1 MRTRQDSKTQKDQA
15 SGTLAETSR
24 EGVGKFL
31 RHVNARSSSR
41 SKKQDCAVG
50 LTTSVLKVS
59 GKQEVDKRVTWS
71 DVDAHGCS
79 RDAMGNTL
87 RELDEGRLQD
97 NVLDGG
103 EEMYDS
109 DWEDG
114 SIPVACSKENHP
126 ESDIKGVTIEFD
138 AADSVTKKPVRR
150 ASAEDKELA
159 ELVHKVH
166 LLCLLARGRL
176 IDSVCDDPLIQAS
189 LLSLLP
195 SYLLKISEVSKLTAN
210 ALSPIVSWF
219 HDNFHVRSSVSTRR
233 SFHSALAHALESREG
248 TPEEIAALS
257 VALFRALKL
266 TTRFVSIL
274 DVASLKPEADKN
286 VSSNQDSSR
295 VGGGIFNAPTLMVAK
310 PEEVLA
316 SPVKSFSCD
325 KKENVCE
332 TSSKGSPEYKYSS
345 PKSNNTQSK
354 KSPVSRELSSRNLDP
369 SSSMACS
376 DISEA
381 CHPKEKSQ
389 ALKRKGD
396 LEFEMQLEMALSA
409 TNVGTSKSNICSDVK
424 DLNSNSSTVLPVKR
438 LKKIESG
445 ESSTSCL
452 GISTAVGS
460 RKVGA
465 PLYWAEVYCSGENLT
480 GKWVHVDAA
489 NAIID
494 GEQKVEAAAA
504 ACKTSLRY
512 IVAFAGCGA
521 KDVTRRIASKRVNS
535 AWWDA
540 VLAPLRELESGAT
553 GDLNVESS
561 AKDSFVADR
570 NSLEDM
576 ELETRALTEPLPTN
590 QQAYKNHQLY
600 VIERWLNKYQIL
612 YPKGPILGFC
622 SGHAVYPRSCVQ
634 TLKTKERWLQEALQV
649 KATEVPVKVIKNSSK
664 SNRGQDFEPEDYDEV
679 DARGNIELYGKWQ
692 LEPLRLPSAVNGIV
706 PRNERGQVDVW
717 SEKCL
722 PPGTVHLRLPR
733 VYSVAKRLEIDSA
746 PAMVGFEFRN
756 GRSTPVFDGI
766 VVCVEFKDT
775 ILEAYAEEEEK
786 REAEEKKRR
795 EAQATSRWYQLLSSI
810 VTRQRLNNCYGNNS
824 TSQSSSNFQNVKK
837 TNSNVGVDS
846 SQNDWQSPNQIDKGD
861 TKLHAPSPAQSEE
874 HEHVYLIEDQSFD
887 EENSVTTKRCHCGF
901 TIQVEE
907 L

>member
-15 SGTLAETSR
+15 SGKESTVRGALRDSESSHNETGTLAETSR

-233 SFHSALAHALESREG
+233 SFHSDLAHALESREG

-332 TSSKGSPEYKYSS
+332 TSSKGSPECKYSS

-354 KSPVSRELSSRNLDP
+354 KSPVSCELSSGNLDP

-409 TNVGTSKSNICSDVK
+409 TNVATSKSNICSDVK

-521 KDVTRRIASKRVNS
+521 KDVTRRYCMKWYRIASKRVNS

-634 TLKTKERWLQEALQV
+634 TLKTKERWLREALQV
-649 KATEVPVKVIKNSSK
+649 KANEVPVKVCS
-664 SNRGQDFEPEDYDEV
+664 G
-679 DARGNIELYGKWQ
+679 
-692 LEPLRLPSAVNGIV
+692 
-706 PRNERGQVDVW
+706 
-717 SEKCL
+717 
-722 PPGTVHLRLPR
+722 
-733 VYSVAKRLEIDSA
+733 
-746 PAMVGFEFRN
+746 
-756 GRSTPVFDGI
+756 
-766 VVCVEFKDT
+766 
-775 ILEAYAEEEEK
+775 
-786 REAEEKKRR
+786 
-795 EAQATSRWYQLLSSI
+795 
-810 VTRQRLNNCYGNNS
+810 
-824 TSQSSSNFQNVKK
+824 
-837 TNSNVGVDS
+837 
-846 SQNDWQSPNQIDKGD
+846 
-861 TKLHAPSPAQSEE
+861 
-874 HEHVYLIEDQSFD
+874 
-887 EENSVTTKRCHCGF
+887 
-901 TIQVEE
+901 
-907 L
+907 